1 MLYKDNLTPQDHQNK
16 LPEVFRDVYRLS
28 LQESSA
34 KVAVGV
40 YRFNVARQS
49 GRLVRGWM
57 QRRYCGVQL
66 LRSDKTG
73 CLAGFSQFCSLF
85 YDAMSVIS

>member
-1 MLYKDNLTPQDHQNK
+1 MVKYG
-16 LPEVFRDVYRLS
+16 
-28 LQESSA
+28 
-34 KVAVGV
+34 KVVVGV
-40 YRFNVARQS
+40 YRSNVARQS

-73 CLAGFSQFCSLF
+73 CLARFSQFCSQF
-85 YDAMSVIS
+85 YDTMSVIS